1 MKAFWTQIR
10 ILFIEL
16 LVGTAL
22 GVLVWEIIGRRLL
35 SFKYGSLGS
44 SVTCAPDVE
53 RALAD
58 FDGGLRTAAAL
69 GAVGFVAL
77 TLFIRF
83 VLWRRDRHAKPGARP
98 GAKPATS

>member
-1 MKAFWTQIR
+1 MKAFWTQLR
-10 ILFIEL
+10 ILFVEL
-16 LVGTAL
+16 LVGLAL
-22 GVLVWEIIGRRLL
+22 GVAVWELFGRRLL
-35 SFKYGSLGS
+35 ALKYGSLGS

-77 TLFIRF
+77 TLLIRF
-83 VLWRRDRHAKPGARP
+83 LLWRRNRKAKMAP
-98 GAKPATS
+98 

>member
-10 ILFIEL
+10 ILFVEL
-16 LVGTAL
+16 LVGLAL
-22 GVLVWEIIGRRLL
+22 GVMVWELFGRRLL
-35 SFKYGSLGS
+35 ALKYGSLGS

-77 TLFIRF
+77 TLLIRF
-83 VLWRRDRHAKPGARP
+83 LLWRRKRP
-98 GAKPATS
+98 LKQAS

>member
-1 MKAFWTQIR
+1 MKAFWTQLR

-22 GVLVWEIIGRRLL
+22 GVLVWELVGRRLL
-35 SFKYGSLGS
+35 ALKYGSLGGTI
-44 SVTCAPDVE
+44 TCAPDVE

-77 TLFIRF
+77 TLFFRL
-83 VLWRRDRHAKPGARP
+83 VLWRHKRHGQAGS
-98 GAKPATS
+98 KPATS

>member
-1 MKAFWTQIR
+1 MPAGDHALREMT
-10 ILFIEL
+10 LVVEL
-16 LVGTAL
+16 LVGLAL
-22 GVLVWEIIGRRLL
+22 GVAVWELFGRRLL
-35 SFKYGSLGS
+35 ALKYGSLGS

-77 TLFIRF
+77 TLLIRF
-83 VLWRRDRHAKPGARP
+83 LL
-98 GAKPATS
+98 

>member
-1 MKAFWTQIR
+1 MKAFWTQLR
-10 ILFIEL
+10 IIFIEL

-22 GVLVWEIIGRRLL
+22 GVLVWELVGRRLL

-58 FDGGLRTAAAL
+58 FDSGLRTAAAL
-69 GAVGFVAL
+69 GAVGFVVL
-77 TLFIRF
+77 TLFFRL
-83 VLWRRDRHAKPGARP
+83 VLWRRKRHGQAGS
-98 GAKPATS
+98 KPATS